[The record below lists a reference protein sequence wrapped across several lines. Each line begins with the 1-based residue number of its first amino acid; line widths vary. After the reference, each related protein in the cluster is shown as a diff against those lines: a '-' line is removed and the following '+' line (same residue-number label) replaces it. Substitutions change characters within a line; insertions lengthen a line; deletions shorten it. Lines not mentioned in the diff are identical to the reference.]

1 MYQYS
6 PEDSKFLVERVD
18 QFEKQL
24 KRHLD
29 GDLDAAKFRSL
40 RLRNGLY
47 MELHAHMLRVA
58 IPYGTLNTTQ
68 LRALA
73 DVADKY
79 DRGFGHFTTRQNIQ
93 YNWIEL
99 SEIANLLRE
108 LSSVGLHAIQ
118 TSGKATRNITADPLS
133 GLTEGEIAD
142 ARPYCE
148 LIRRWFNLHPEFSWL
163 PGKFKIAVNGAKLD
177 ETALRVHDLG
187 LRLVRNNEG
196 ELGFTVYVG
205 GGLGAAA
212 MVAAE
217 TASFVPVEDILSYL
231 ESAMR
236 IYNLKGRRDHL
247 KKLRIK
253 FLVRELGAEEY
264 SRLVDE
270 DWKQTRDDPELKLNL
285 THLSELEKDFALP
298 ITPLVLDDFEDK
310 VDFNYSIWKK
320 NNVRAH
326 KISGHSI
333 VNVSLTKLG
342 AAPGDATSE
351 QMRIL
356 ADLADQYGYSELRT
370 TKRQTIVFPHV
381 RKDQVFDLWQSLEK
395 YGLASPHQGTLA
407 QIVACPGGDYC
418 DLAKAVSIPIA
429 TRVQQRFDDMDKLLD
444 IGDLN
449 INISGCENS
458 CAHHHVAD
466 IGLLGM
472 QKNGEEYYQITVAG
486 ETLYKTVI
494 GKKLGPSVSGD
505 NVVDAVEDIVNVYLD
520 NREEEEKFT
529 EVFKRIGIKPFK
541 EKVYE

>member
-6 PEDSKFLVERVD
+6 TEDSKFLVERVD

-187 LRLVRNNEG
+187 LRLVRNKEG

-253 FLVRELGAEEY
+253 FLVRELGAKEY

-298 ITPLVLDDFEDK
+298 IKPLVLDDFEDK

-356 ADLADQYGYSELRT
+356 ADLADQYSYSELRT

-486 ETLYKTVI
+486 ETLHKTVI

>member
-6 PEDSKFLVERVD
+6 TEDSKFLVERVD

-47 MELHAHMLRVA
+47 MEWHAHMWRVA
-58 IPYGTLNTTQ
+58 SPYGTLNTTR

-133 GLTEGEIAD
+133 GLTEGEVAD

-187 LRLVRNNEG
+187 LRLIRNKEG

-236 IYNLKGRRDHL
+236 IYNLKGRRNHL

-253 FLVRELGAEEY
+253 FLVRELGAGEY

-298 ITPLVLDDFEDK
+298 IKPLVLDDFEDK

>member
-24 KRHLD
+24 NRHLS
-29 GDLDAAKFRSL
+29 GDLDEAKFRSL

-58 IPYGTLNTTQ
+58 IPYGTLNSIQ

-93 YNWIEL
+93 FNWIEL
-99 SEIANLLRE
+99 PEIANLLRE

-133 GLTEGEIAD
+133 GLTEGEIED

-163 PGKFKIAVNGAKLD
+163 PGNFKIAINGAKLD
-177 ETALRVHDLG
+177 ETALKIHDLG
-187 LRLVRNNEG
+187 LRLVRSDEG
-196 ELGFTVYVG
+196 EIGFSVFVG

-212 MVAAE
+212 MVGAE
-217 TASFVPVEDILSYL
+217 TASFIPVEDILSYL
-231 ESAMR
+231 ESVMR
-236 IYNLKGRRDHL
+236 IYNLKGRRDHQ
-247 KKLRIK
+247 KRLRIK
-253 FLVRELGAEEY
+253 FLVRELGAVEF
-264 SRLVDE
+264 SRLVYE
-270 DWKQTRDDPELKLNL
+270 DWLQTKDDPELKLNL
-285 THLSELEKDFALP
+285 IELEGLKKDFELP
-298 ITPLVLDDFEDK
+298 IKQLPQAKFIDK

-320 NNVRAH
+320 NNVRSH
-326 KISGHSI
+326 KISGYSI

-342 AAPGDATSE
+342 AAPGDASSE

-356 ADLADQYGYSELRT
+356 ADLADKYSETELRT

-395 YGLASPHQGTLA
+395 YELASPHQGTLA

-429 TRVQQRFDDMDKLLD
+429 TRVQKRFDDMDKLLD

-472 QKNGEEYYQITVAG
+472 QKNGEEYYQITIAG
-486 ETLYKTVI
+486 ETLHETII
-494 GKKLGPSVSGD
+494 GKKLGPSVSGE
-505 NVVDAVEDIVNVYLD
+505 NVVDAVEEIVNVYLD
-520 NREEEEKFT
+520 NREEEERFT
-529 EVFKRIGIKPFK
+529 DVFKRIGINPYK

>member
-6 PEDSKFLVERVD
+6 TEDSKFLVERVD

-187 LRLVRNNEG
+187 LRLVRNKEG

-253 FLVRELGAEEY
+253 FLVRELGAKEY

-298 ITPLVLDDFEDK
+298 IKPLAFDGFEDK

-356 ADLADQYGYSELRT
+356 ADLSDQYSYSELRT

-486 ETLYKTVI
+486 ETLHKTVI

>member
-285 THLSELEKDFALP
+285 THLSKLEKDFALP
-298 ITPLVLDDFEDK
+298 IKPLVLDDFEDK

>member
-298 ITPLVLDDFEDK
+298 IKPLVLDDFEDK

-356 ADLADQYGYSELRT
+356 ADLSDQYSYSELRT

>member
-24 KRHLD
+24 NRHLS
-29 GDLDAAKFRSL
+29 GDLDEAKFRSL

-58 IPYGTLNTTQ
+58 IPYGTLNSIQ

-93 YNWIEL
+93 FNWIEL
-99 SEIANLLRE
+99 PEIANLLRE

-133 GLTEGEIAD
+133 GLTEGEIED

-163 PGKFKIAVNGAKLD
+163 PGKFKIAINGAKLD
-177 ETALRVHDLG
+177 ETALKIHDLG
-187 LRLVRNNEG
+187 LRLVRSDEG
-196 ELGFTVYVG
+196 EIGFSVFVG

-212 MVAAE
+212 MVGAE
-217 TASFVPVEDILSYL
+217 TASFIPVEDILSYL
-231 ESAMR
+231 ESVMR
-236 IYNLKGRRDHL
+236 IYNLKGRRDHQ
-247 KKLRIK
+247 KRLRIK
-253 FLVRELGAEEY
+253 FLVRELGAVEF
-264 SRLVDE
+264 SRLVYE
-270 DWKQTRDDPELKLNL
+270 DWLQTKDDPELKLNL
-285 THLSELEKDFALP
+285 IELEGLKKDFELP
-298 ITPLVLDDFEDK
+298 IKQLPQAKFIDK

-320 NNVRAH
+320 NNVRSH
-326 KISGHSI
+326 KISGYSI

-342 AAPGDATSE
+342 AAPGDASSE

-356 ADLADQYGYSELRT
+356 ADLADKYSETELRT

-395 YGLASPHQGTLA
+395 YELASPHQGTLA

-429 TRVQQRFDDMDKLLD
+429 TKVQKRFDDMDKLLD

-472 QKNGEEYYQITVAG
+472 QKNGEEYYQITIAG
-486 ETLYKTVI
+486 ETLHETII
-494 GKKLGPSVSGD
+494 GKKLGPSVSGE
-505 NVVDAVEDIVNVYLD
+505 NVVDAVEEIVNVYLD
-520 NREEEEKFT
+520 NREEEERFT
-529 EVFKRIGIKPFK
+529 DVFKRIGINPYK

>member
-6 PEDSKFLVERVD
+6 PEDSEFLVERVD

-24 KRHLD
+24 NRHLS
-29 GDLDAAKFRSL
+29 GDLDEAKFRSL

-58 IPYGTLNTTQ
+58 IPYGTLNSIQ

-93 YNWIEL
+93 FNWIEL
-99 SEIANLLRE
+99 PEIANLLRE

-133 GLTEGEIAD
+133 GLTEGEIED

-163 PGKFKIAVNGAKLD
+163 PGKFKIAINGAKLD
-177 ETALRVHDLG
+177 ETALKIHDLG
-187 LRLVRNNEG
+187 LRLVRSDEG
-196 ELGFTVYVG
+196 EIGFSVFVG

-212 MVAAE
+212 MVGAE
-217 TASFVPVEDILSYL
+217 TASFIPVEDILSYL
-231 ESAMR
+231 ESVMR
-236 IYNLKGRRDHL
+236 IYNLKGRRDHQ
-247 KKLRIK
+247 KRLRIK
-253 FLVRELGAEEY
+253 FLVRELGAVEF
-264 SRLVDE
+264 SRLVYE
-270 DWKQTRDDPELKLNL
+270 DWLQTKDDPELKLNL
-285 THLSELEKDFALP
+285 IELEGLKKDFELP
-298 ITPLVLDDFEDK
+298 IKPLPQAKFIDK

-320 NNVRAH
+320 NNVRSH
-326 KISGHSI
+326 KISGYSI

-342 AAPGDATSE
+342 AAPGDASSE

-356 ADLADQYGYSELRT
+356 ADLADKYSETELRT

-395 YGLASPHQGTLA
+395 YELASPHQGTLA

-429 TRVQQRFDDMDKLLD
+429 TRVQKRFDDMNKLLD

-472 QKNGEEYYQITVAG
+472 QKNGEEYYQITIAG
-486 ETLYKTVI
+486 ETLHETII
-494 GKKLGPSVSGD
+494 GKKLGPSVSGE
-505 NVVDAVEDIVNVYLD
+505 NVVDAVEEIVNVYLD
-520 NREEEEKFT
+520 NREEEERFT
-529 EVFKRIGIKPFK
+529 DVFKRIGINPYK

>member
-24 KRHLD
+24 NRHLA
-29 GDLDAAKFRSL
+29 GDLDEAKFRSL

-58 IPYGTLNTTQ
+58 IPYGTLNSSQ

-93 YNWIEL
+93 FNWIEL
-99 SEIANLLRE
+99 PEIANLLRE
-108 LSSVGLHAIQ
+108 LSDVGLHAIQ

-133 GLTEGEIAD
+133 GLTEGEIED

-163 PGKFKIAVNGAKLD
+163 PGKFKIAINGAKLD
-177 ETALRVHDLG
+177 ETALRIHDLG
-187 LRLVRNNEG
+187 LRLVRNSKG
-196 ELGFTVYVG
+196 ELGFSVFVG

-212 MVAAE
+212 MVGPE
-217 TASFVPVEDILSYL
+217 TASFVALDDILSYL

-236 IYNLKGRRDHL
+236 IYNLKGRRDHQ
-247 KKLRIK
+247 KRLRIK

-270 DWKQTRDDPELKLNL
+270 DWQQTKDDPELKLNL
-285 THLSELEKDFALP
+285 AELEDLKKDFALP
-298 ITPLVLDDFEDK
+298 IKPISLNGFEEK

-320 NNVRAH
+320 NNVRSH
-326 KISGHSI
+326 KVSGYSI
-333 VNVSLTKLG
+333 VNISLTKLG

-356 ADLADQYGYSELRT
+356 ADLADAYSASELRT
-370 TKRQTIVFPHV
+370 TKRQTIVFPYV

-472 QKNGEEYYQITVAG
+472 QKNGEEYYQITLAG
-486 ETLYKTVI
+486 ETLNETNI

-505 NVVDAVEDIVNVYLD
+505 VVVDAVEQIVNVYLD
-520 NREEEEKFT
+520 NREEEERFT
-529 EVFKRIGIKPFK
+529 DVFKRIGIKPFK

>member
-6 PEDSKFLVERVD
+6 PEDSEFLVERVD

-24 KRHLD
+24 NRHLS
-29 GDLDAAKFRSL
+29 GDLDEAKFRSL

-58 IPYGTLNTTQ
+58 IPYGTLNSIQ

-93 YNWIEL
+93 FNWIEL
-99 SEIANLLRE
+99 PEIANLLRE

-133 GLTEGEIAD
+133 GLTEGEIED

-163 PGKFKIAVNGAKLD
+163 PGKFKIAINGAKLD
-177 ETALRVHDLG
+177 ETALKIHDLG
-187 LRLVRNNEG
+187 LRLVRSDEG
-196 ELGFTVYVG
+196 EIGFSVFVG

-212 MVAAE
+212 MVGAE
-217 TASFVPVEDILSYL
+217 TASFIPVEDILSYL
-231 ESAMR
+231 ESVMR
-236 IYNLKGRRDHL
+236 IYNLKGRRDHQ
-247 KKLRIK
+247 KRLRIK
-253 FLVRELGAEEY
+253 FLVRELGAVEF
-264 SRLVDE
+264 SRLVYE
-270 DWKQTRDDPELKLNL
+270 DWLQTKDDPELKLNL
-285 THLSELEKDFALP
+285 IELEGLKKDFELP
-298 ITPLVLDDFEDK
+298 IKPLPQAKFIDK

-320 NNVRAH
+320 NNVRSH
-326 KISGHSI
+326 KISGYSI

-342 AAPGDATSE
+342 AAPGDASSE
-351 QMRIL
+351 QMQIL
-356 ADLADQYGYSELRT
+356 ADLADKYSETELRT

-395 YGLASPHQGTLA
+395 YELASPHQGTLA

-429 TRVQQRFDDMDKLLD
+429 TRVQKRFDDMDKLLD

-472 QKNGEEYYQITVAG
+472 QKNGEEYYQITIAG
-486 ETLYKTVI
+486 ETLHETII
-494 GKKLGPSVSGD
+494 GKKLGPSVSGE
-505 NVVDAVEDIVNVYLD
+505 NVVDAVEEIVNVYLD
-520 NREEEEKFT
+520 NREEEERFT
-529 EVFKRIGIKPFK
+529 DVFKRIGINPYK

>member
-1 MYQYS
+1 MYHYS

-24 KRHLD
+24 NRHLA
-29 GDLDAAKFRSL
+29 GDLDEAKFRSL

-58 IPYGTLNTTQ
+58 IPYGTLNSSQ

-93 YNWIEL
+93 FNWIEL
-99 SEIANLLRE
+99 PEIANLLRE
-108 LSSVGLHAIQ
+108 LSDVGLHAIQ

-133 GLTEGEIAD
+133 GLTEGEIED

-163 PGKFKIAVNGAKLD
+163 PGKFKIAINGAKLD
-177 ETALRVHDLG
+177 ETALRIHDLG
-187 LRLVRNNEG
+187 LKLVRNSKG
-196 ELGFTVYVG
+196 ELGFSVFVG

-212 MVAAE
+212 MVGPE
-217 TASFVPVEDILSYL
+217 TASFVALDDILSYL

-236 IYNLKGRRDHL
+236 IYNLKGRRDHQ
-247 KKLRIK
+247 KRLRIK
-253 FLVRELGAEEY
+253 FLVRELGVDEY
-264 SRLVDE
+264 SRLVNE
-270 DWKQTRDDPELKLNL
+270 DWQQTKDDPELKLNL
-285 THLSELEKDFALP
+285 AELEDLKKDFALP
-298 ITPLVLDDFEDK
+298 IKPINLNGFEEK

-320 NNVRAH
+320 NNVRSH
-326 KISGHSI
+326 KVSGYSI
-333 VNVSLTKLG
+333 VNISLTKLG

-356 ADLADQYGYSELRT
+356 ADLADEYSVSELRT
-370 TKRQTIVFPHV
+370 TKRQTIVFPYV

-418 DLAKAVSIPIA
+418 DLAKAVSIPLA

-472 QKNGEEYYQITVAG
+472 QKNGEEYYQITLAG
-486 ETLYKTVI
+486 ETLHETNI

-505 NVVDAVEDIVNVYLD
+505 VVVDAVEEIVNVYLD
-520 NREEEEKFT
+520 NREEEERFT
-529 EVFKRIGIKPFK
+529 DVFKRIGIKPFK

>member
-18 QFEKQL
+18 HFEKQL
-24 KRHLD
+24 NRHLS
-29 GDLDAAKFRSL
+29 GDLDEAKFRSL

-58 IPYGTLNTTQ
+58 IPYGTLNSIQ

-93 YNWIEL
+93 FNWIEL
-99 SEIANLLRE
+99 PEIANLLRE

-133 GLTEGEIAD
+133 GLTEGEIED

-163 PGKFKIAVNGAKLD
+163 PGKFKIAINGAKLD
-177 ETALRVHDLG
+177 ETALKIHDLG
-187 LRLVRNNEG
+187 LRLVRSDEG
-196 ELGFTVYVG
+196 EIGFSVFVG

-212 MVAAE
+212 MVGAE
-217 TASFVPVEDILSYL
+217 TASFIPVEDILSYL
-231 ESAMR
+231 ESVMR
-236 IYNLKGRRDHL
+236 IYNLKGRRDHQ
-247 KKLRIK
+247 KRLRIK
-253 FLVRELGAEEY
+253 FLVRELGAVEF
-264 SRLVDE
+264 SRLVYE
-270 DWKQTRDDPELKLNL
+270 DWLQTKDDPELKLNL
-285 THLSELEKDFALP
+285 IELEGLKKDFALP
-298 ITPLVLDDFEDK
+298 IKPINLNGFEEK

-320 NNVRAH
+320 NNVRTH
-326 KISGHSI
+326 KVSGYSI
-333 VNVSLTKLG
+333 VNISLTKLG
-342 AAPGDATSE
+342 AAPGDASSE

-356 ADLADQYGYSELRT
+356 ADLADEYSETELRT

-395 YGLASPHQGTLA
+395 YELASPHQGTLA

-429 TRVQQRFDDMDKLLD
+429 TRVQKRFDDMDKLLD

-472 QKNGEEYYQITVAG
+472 QKNGEEYYQITIAG
-486 ETLYKTVI
+486 ETLHETII
-494 GKKLGPSVSGD
+494 GKKLGPSVSGE
-505 NVVDAVEDIVNVYLD
+505 NVVDAVEEIVNVYLD
-520 NREEEEKFT
+520 NREEEERFT
-529 EVFKRIGIKPFK
+529 DVFKRIGINPYK

>member
-6 PEDSKFLVERVD
+6 TEDSKFLVERVD

-163 PGKFKIAVNGAKLD
+163 PGKFKIAINGAKFD
-177 ETALRVHDLG
+177 ETALRIHDLG
-187 LRLVRNNEG
+187 LRLVRNKEG

-253 FLVRELGAEEY
+253 FLVRELGAKEY

-298 ITPLVLDDFEDK
+298 IKPLAFDGFEDK

-356 ADLADQYGYSELRT
+356 ADLSDQYSYSELRT

>member
-24 KRHLD
+24 NRHLS
-29 GDLDAAKFRSL
+29 GDLDEAKFRSL

-58 IPYGTLNTTQ
+58 IPYGTLNSIQ

-93 YNWIEL
+93 FNWIEL
-99 SEIANLLRE
+99 PEIANLLRE

-133 GLTEGEIAD
+133 GLTEGEIED

-163 PGKFKIAVNGAKLD
+163 PGKFKIAINGAKLD
-177 ETALRVHDLG
+177 ETALKIHDLG
-187 LRLVRNNEG
+187 LRLVRSDEG
-196 ELGFTVYVG
+196 EIGFSVFVG

-212 MVAAE
+212 MVGAE
-217 TASFVPVEDILSYL
+217 TASFIPVEDILSYL
-231 ESAMR
+231 ESVMR
-236 IYNLKGRRDHL
+236 IYNLKGRRDHQ
-247 KKLRIK
+247 KRLRIK
-253 FLVRELGAEEY
+253 FLVRELGAVEF
-264 SRLVDE
+264 SRLVYE
-270 DWKQTRDDPELKLNL
+270 DWLQTKDDPELKLNL
-285 THLSELEKDFALP
+285 IELEGLKKDFALP
-298 ITPLVLDDFEDK
+298 IKPINLNGFEEK

-320 NNVRAH
+320 NNVRSH
-326 KISGHSI
+326 KVAGYSI
-333 VNVSLTKLG
+333 VNISLTKLG
-342 AAPGDATSE
+342 SAPGDANSE

-356 ADLADQYGYSELRT
+356 ADLAEEYSASELRT
-370 TKRQTIVFPHV
+370 TKRQTIVFPYV
-381 RKDQVFDLWQSLEK
+381 RKDQVFDLWQSIEK

-472 QKNGEEYYQITVAG
+472 QKNGEEYYQITIAG
-486 ETLYKTVI
+486 ETLHETII
-494 GKKLGPSVSGD
+494 GKKLGPSVSGE
-505 NVVDAVEDIVNVYLD
+505 NVVDAVEKIVNVYLD
-520 NREEEEKFT
+520 NREEEERFT
-529 EVFKRIGIKPFK
+529 DVFKRIGINPYK

>member
-253 FLVRELGAEEY
+253 FLVRELGAKEY

-298 ITPLVLDDFEDK
+298 IKPLVLDGFEDK

-356 ADLADQYGYSELRT
+356 ADLSDQYSYSELRT

-486 ETLYKTVI
+486 ETLHKTVI

>member
-24 KRHLD
+24 KRYLD

-58 IPYGTLNTTQ
+58 IPYGTLNTIQ

-163 PGKFKIAVNGAKLD
+163 PGKFKIAVNGSKLD

-187 LRLVRNNEG
+187 LRLVRNKEE

-253 FLVRELGAEEY
+253 FLVRELGAKEY

-298 ITPLVLDDFEDK
+298 IKPLAFDGFEDK

-356 ADLADQYGYSELRT
+356 ADLSDQYSYSELRT

-486 ETLYKTVI
+486 ETLHKTVI

>member
-6 PEDSKFLVERVD
+6 PEDSEFLVERVD

-24 KRHLD
+24 NRHLS
-29 GDLDAAKFRSL
+29 GDLDEAKFRSL

-58 IPYGTLNTTQ
+58 IPYGTLNSIQ

-93 YNWIEL
+93 FNWIEL
-99 SEIANLLRE
+99 PEIANLLRE

-133 GLTEGEIAD
+133 GLTEGEIED

-163 PGKFKIAVNGAKLD
+163 PGKFKIAINGAKLD
-177 ETALRVHDLG
+177 ETALKIHDLG
-187 LRLVRNNEG
+187 LRLVRSDEG
-196 ELGFTVYVG
+196 EIGFSVFVG

-212 MVAAE
+212 MVGAE
-217 TASFVPVEDILSYL
+217 TASFIPVEDILSYL
-231 ESAMR
+231 ESVMR
-236 IYNLKGRRDHL
+236 IYNLKGRRDHQ
-247 KKLRIK
+247 KRLRIK
-253 FLVRELGAEEY
+253 FLVRELGAVEF
-264 SRLVDE
+264 SRLVYE
-270 DWKQTRDDPELKLNL
+270 DWLQTKDDPELKLNL
-285 THLSELEKDFALP
+285 IELEGLKKDFELP
-298 ITPLVLDDFEDK
+298 IKPLPQAKFIDK

-320 NNVRAH
+320 NNVRSH
-326 KISGHSI
+326 KISGYSI

-342 AAPGDATSE
+342 AAPGDASSE

-356 ADLADQYGYSELRT
+356 ADLADKYSETELRT

-395 YGLASPHQGTLA
+395 YELASPHQGTLA

-429 TRVQQRFDDMDKLLD
+429 TRVQKRFDDMDKLLD

-472 QKNGEEYYQITVAG
+472 QKNGEEYYQITIAG
-486 ETLYKTVI
+486 ETLHETII
-494 GKKLGPSVSGD
+494 GKKLGPSVSGE
-505 NVVDAVEDIVNVYLD
+505 NVVDAVEEIVNVYLD
-520 NREEEEKFT
+520 NREEEERFT
-529 EVFKRIGIKPFK
+529 DVFKRIGINPYK

>member
-6 PEDSKFLVERVD
+6 PEDTKFLIERVD

-58 IPYGTLNTTQ
+58 IPYGTLNTIQ

-93 YNWIEL
+93 YNWIQL
-99 SEIANLLRE
+99 PEIANLLRD

-118 TSGKATRNITADPLS
+118 TSGKATRNISADP
-133 GLTEGEIAD
+133 
-142 ARPYCE
+142 
-148 LIRRWFNLHPEFSWL
+148 SWL
-163 PGKFKIAVNGAKLD
+163 PGKFKIAINGAKFD
-177 ETALRVHDLG
+177 ETALRIHDLG
-187 LRLVRNNEG
+187 LRLVRNKEG

-212 MVAAE
+212 MVAPE
-217 TASFVPVEDILSYL
+217 TASFIPVEDILSYL

-285 THLSELEKDFALP
+285 T
-298 ITPLVLDDFEDK
+298 
-310 VDFNYSIWKK
+310 
-320 NNVRAH
+320 
-326 KISGHSI
+326 
-333 VNVSLTKLG
+333 
-342 AAPGDATSE
+342 
-351 QMRIL
+351 Q
-356 ADLADQYGYSELRT
+356 
-370 TKRQTIVFPHV
+370 
-381 RKDQVFDLWQSLEK
+381 
-395 YGLASPHQGTLA
+395 
-407 QIVACPGGDYC
+407 
-418 DLAKAVSIPIA
+418 
-429 TRVQQRFDDMDKLLD
+429 
-444 IGDLN
+444 
-449 INISGCENS
+449 
-458 CAHHHVAD
+458 
-466 IGLLGM
+466 
-472 QKNGEEYYQITVAG
+472 
-486 ETLYKTVI
+486 
-494 GKKLGPSVSGD
+494 
-505 NVVDAVEDIVNVYLD
+505 
-520 NREEEEKFT
+520 
-529 EVFKRIGIKPFK
+529 
-541 EKVYE
+541 

>member
-1 MYQYS
+1 
-6 PEDSKFLVERVD
+6 
-18 QFEKQL
+18 
-24 KRHLD
+24 
-29 GDLDAAKFRSL
+29 
-40 RLRNGLY
+40 

-58 IPYGTLNTTQ
+58 IPYGTLNSIQ

-93 YNWIEL
+93 FNWIEL
-99 SEIANLLRE
+99 PEIANLLRE

-133 GLTEGEIAD
+133 GLTEGEIED

-163 PGKFKIAVNGAKLD
+163 PGKFKIAINGAKLD
-177 ETALRVHDLG
+177 ETALKIHDLG
-187 LRLVRNNEG
+187 LRLVRSNEG
-196 ELGFTVYVG
+196 EIGFSVFVG

-212 MVAAE
+212 MVGAE
-217 TASFVPVEDILSYL
+217 TASFIPVEDILSYL
-231 ESAMR
+231 ESVMR
-236 IYNLKGRRDHL
+236 IYNLKGRRDHQ
-247 KKLRIK
+247 KRLRIK
-253 FLVRELGAEEY
+253 FLVRELGAVEF
-264 SRLVDE
+264 SRLVYE
-270 DWKQTRDDPELKLNL
+270 DWLQTKDDPELKLNL
-285 THLSELEKDFALP
+285 IELEGLKKDFALP
-298 ITPLVLDDFEDK
+298 IKPINLNGFEEK

-320 NNVRAH
+320 NNVRSH
-326 KISGHSI
+326 KVSGYSI
-333 VNVSLTKLG
+333 VNISLTKLG
-342 AAPGDATSE
+342 AAPGDASSE

-356 ADLADQYGYSELRT
+356 ADLADEYSETELRT

-395 YGLASPHQGTLA
+395 YELASPHQGTLA

-429 TRVQQRFDDMDKLLD
+429 TRVQKRFDDMDKLLD

-472 QKNGEEYYQITVAG
+472 QKNGEEYYQITIAG
-486 ETLYKTVI
+486 ETLHETII
-494 GKKLGPSVSGD
+494 GKKLGPSVSGE
-505 NVVDAVEDIVNVYLD
+505 NVVDAVEEIVNVYLD
-520 NREEEEKFT
+520 NREEEERFT
-529 EVFKRIGIKPFK
+529 DVFKRIGINPYK

>member
-1 MYQYS
+1 MYHYS

-24 KRHLD
+24 NRHLA
-29 GDLDAAKFRSL
+29 GDLDEAKFRSL

-58 IPYGTLNTTQ
+58 IPYGTLNSSQ

-93 YNWIEL
+93 FNWIEL
-99 SEIANLLRE
+99 PEIANLLRE
-108 LSSVGLHAIQ
+108 LSDVGLHAIQ

-133 GLTEGEIAD
+133 GLTEGEIED

-163 PGKFKIAVNGAKLD
+163 PGKFKIAINGAKLD
-177 ETALRVHDLG
+177 ETALRIHDLG
-187 LRLVRNNEG
+187 LRLVRNSKG
-196 ELGFTVYVG
+196 ELGFSVFVG

-212 MVAAE
+212 MVGPE
-217 TASFVPVEDILSYL
+217 TASFVALDDILSYL

-236 IYNLKGRRDHL
+236 IYNLKGRRDHQ
-247 KKLRIK
+247 KRLRIK
-253 FLVRELGAEEY
+253 FLVRELGVDEY

-270 DWKQTRDDPELKLNL
+270 DWQQTKDDPELKLNL
-285 THLSELEKDFALP
+285 AELEELKKDFALP
-298 ITPLVLDDFEDK
+298 IKPINLNGFEEK

-320 NNVRAH
+320 NNVRSH
-326 KISGHSI
+326 KVSGYSI
-333 VNVSLTKLG
+333 VNISLTKLG
-342 AAPGDATSE
+342 AAPGDAASE

-356 ADLADQYGYSELRT
+356 ADLADEYSASELRT
-370 TKRQTIVFPHV
+370 TKRQTIVFPYV

-472 QKNGEEYYQITVAG
+472 QKNGEEYYQITLAG
-486 ETLYKTVI
+486 ETLHETNI

-505 NVVDAVEDIVNVYLD
+505 VVVDAVEEIVNVYLD
-520 NREEEEKFT
+520 NREEEERFT
-529 EVFKRIGIKPFK
+529 DVFKRIGIKPFK

>member
-1 MYQYS
+1 MYQYT

-217 TASFVPVEDILSYL
+217 IASFVPVEDILSYL
-231 ESAMR
+231 DSAMR

-298 ITPLVLDDFEDK
+298 IKPLVLDDFEDK

-333 VNVSLTKLG
+333 VNISLTKLG

>member
-163 PGKFKIAVNGAKLD
+163 PGKFKIAVNGSKLD

-187 LRLVRNNEG
+187 LRLVRNKEG

-298 ITPLVLDDFEDK
+298 IKPLAFDGFEDK

-356 ADLADQYGYSELRT
+356 ADLSDQYSYSELRT

>member
-6 PEDSKFLVERVD
+6 TEDSKFLVERVD

-58 IPYGTLNTTQ
+58 IPYGTLNTIQ

-148 LIRRWFNLHPEFSWL
+148 LIRRWLNLHPEFSWL
-163 PGKFKIAVNGAKLD
+163 PGKFKIAINGAKLD

-187 LRLVRNNEG
+187 LRLIRNKEG

-253 FLVRELGAEEY
+253 FLVRELGAKEY

-298 ITPLVLDDFEDK
+298 IKPLALDGFVDK

-326 KISGHSI
+326 KVSGHSI
-333 VNVSLTKLG
+333 GNISLTKLG
-342 AAPGDATSE
+342 EAPGDATSE

-356 ADLADQYGYSELRT
+356 ADLADQYSYSELRT

-486 ETLYKTVI
+486 ETLHKTVI

>member
-187 LRLVRNNEG
+187 LRLVRNKEG
-196 ELGFTVYVG
+196 ELGFTVYIG

-298 ITPLVLDDFEDK
+298 IKPLVLDDFEDK
-310 VDFNYSIWKK
+310 VNFNYSIWKK

-381 RKDQVFDLWQSLEK
+381 RKDEVFDLWKSLEK

-486 ETLYKTVI
+486 ETLHKTVI

-505 NVVDAVEDIVNVYLD
+505 NVVDEVEDIVNVYLD
-520 NREEEEKFT
+520 NREEKVKFT

>member
-24 KRHLD
+24 NRHLS
-29 GDLDAAKFRSL
+29 GDLDEAKFRSL

-58 IPYGTLNTTQ
+58 IPYGTLNSIQ

-93 YNWIEL
+93 FNWIEL
-99 SEIANLLRE
+99 PEIANLLRE

-133 GLTEGEIAD
+133 GLTEGEIED

-163 PGKFKIAVNGAKLD
+163 PGKFKIAINGAKLD
-177 ETALRVHDLG
+177 ETALKIHDLG
-187 LRLVRNNEG
+187 LRLVRSDEG
-196 ELGFTVYVG
+196 EIGFSVFVG

-212 MVAAE
+212 MVGAE
-217 TASFVPVEDILSYL
+217 TASFIPVEDILSYL
-231 ESAMR
+231 ESVMR
-236 IYNLKGRRDHL
+236 IYNLKGRRDHQ
-247 KKLRIK
+247 KRLRIK
-253 FLVRELGAEEY
+253 FLVRELGAVEF
-264 SRLVDE
+264 SRLVYE
-270 DWKQTRDDPELKLNL
+270 DWLQTKDDPELKLNL
-285 THLSELEKDFALP
+285 IELEGLKKDFALP
-298 ITPLVLDDFEDK
+298 IKPINLNGFEEK

-320 NNVRAH
+320 NNVRSH
-326 KISGHSI
+326 KVSGYSI
-333 VNVSLTKLG
+333 VNISLTKLG
-342 AAPGDATSE
+342 AAPGDASSE

-356 ADLADQYGYSELRT
+356 ADLADKYSETELRT

-395 YGLASPHQGTLA
+395 YELASPHQGTLA

-429 TRVQQRFDDMDKLLD
+429 TRVQKRFDDMDKLLD

-472 QKNGEEYYQITVAG
+472 QKNGEEYYQITIAG
-486 ETLYKTVI
+486 ETLHETII
-494 GKKLGPSVSGD
+494 GKKLGPSVSGE
-505 NVVDAVEDIVNVYLD
+505 NVVDAVEEIVNVYLD
-520 NREEEEKFT
+520 NREEEERFT
-529 EVFKRIGIKPFK
+529 DVFKRIGINPYK